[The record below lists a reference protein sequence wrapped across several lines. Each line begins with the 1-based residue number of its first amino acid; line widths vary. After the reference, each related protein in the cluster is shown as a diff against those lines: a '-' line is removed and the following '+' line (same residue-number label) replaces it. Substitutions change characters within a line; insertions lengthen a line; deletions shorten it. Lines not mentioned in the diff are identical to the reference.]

1 MATTSPATARTGL
14 VRKTGW
20 VTVAARSGEG
30 ARPGATGS

>member
-20 VTVAARSGEG
+20 ETVAARSGEG